1 MSPPALQFLHVTP
14 LFNSWV
20 IYFSSWESR
29 NASSHSSIGPS
40 SANSRYEN
48 FDSIPASSSQCVTY
62 ANNWHTY
69 FLTGTLS
76 CPTPVENQGMHRRT
90 VKLGQAQ
97 PTAGMKIL
105 IRYLPVLVNM
115 CTCMCDICQW
125 LILLFSRR
133 NFALPNYSWE
143 SWIASSHSSIGP
155 SSSNTRYLH
164 IEATKYKKKTNLR
177 SI

>member
-1 MSPPALQFLHVTP
+1 LSSFLQLLTFVTSAHHVLANWRLLIFFKHYDEPGKSACP
-14 LFNSWV
+14 LQHYNS
-20 IYFSSWESR
+20 Y
-29 NASSHSSIGPS
+29 
-40 SANSRYEN
+40 
-48 FDSIPASSSQCVTY
+48 
-62 ANNWHTY
+62 
-69 FLTGTLS
+69 TLLLCLILEWFIS
-76 CPTPVENQGMHRRT
+76 PVENQGMHRPT
-90 VKLGQAQ
+90 VQLGQAQ

-143 SWIASSHSSIGP
+143 SWNASSHSSIGP

-164 IEATKYKKKTNLR
+164 IEATKYKKKN
-177 SI
+177 